1 MARIKLYIQQPINE
15 FTLKMLLEAHGY
27 TIVNNSADVF
37 ITDDYSLALKYA
49 KNQPTLILA
58 SAQQIPHAVELMR
71 QGVYGYI
78 FVPFQPDEAPM
89 MVERALGQWEIS
101 KNRIDKKTKSLTELE
116 TETILKT
123 LAECHFNRSETAR
136 RLGIGRNTLWR
147 KLKKIKAKKTISD
160 G

>member
-1 MARIKLYIQQPINE
+1 MARIKLHIQQPINE
-15 FTLKMLLEAHGY
+15 FTLKTLLEAHGY
-27 TIVNNSADVF
+27 AIVNDFADVL
-37 ITDDYSLALKYA
+37 ITDDYSFALKYA

-58 SAQQIPHAVELMR
+58 SAQQIPQAVELMR

-89 MVERALGQWEIS
+89 MVERALGLWEAG
-101 KNRIDKKTKSLTELE
+101 KNTVEKKIVSLKEIE
-116 TETILKT
+116 TETLLKT
-123 LAECHFNRSETAR
+123 LAECHFNRSEAAR

-147 KLKKIKAKKTISD
+147 KLKKIKARNNS